1 MLSGQEL
8 VTSEPWK
15 TASVACPAAG
25 QEGQGC
31 ACLLTA
37 TPVIT
42 GDLEDERYSH
52 QEELME
58 PSVVYQAALR

>member
-1 MLSGQEL
+1 M
-8 VTSEPWK
+8 
-15 TASVACPAAG
+15 ACPAAG

-31 ACLLTA
+31 ACLLMA

-42 GDLEDERYSH
+42 GDLEDERHSH